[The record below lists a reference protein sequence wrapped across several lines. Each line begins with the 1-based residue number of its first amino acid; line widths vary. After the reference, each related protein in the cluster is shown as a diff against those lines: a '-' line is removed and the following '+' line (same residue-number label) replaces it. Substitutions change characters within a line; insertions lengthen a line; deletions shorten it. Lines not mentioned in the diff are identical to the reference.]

1 MAEPSA
7 ASELETAWKK
17 ICRDNFIPEALAR
30 QFINELGRTGRQSLA
45 EAGLRPFSKAVCPYC
60 GSAGYFRI
68 RFLGRVRHAG
78 CGSWYVDPA
87 RYAGFQLSET
97 LDTGL
102 RTAQTLR
109 EHWHARH
116 GHSSAR
122 AAAGL
127 GFIAG
132 SLVRLSLGV
141 TLMPVQVIASVAHS
155 RRRRKWRFDTEPRQA
170 EAAATSTAAPTGTA
184 PFRAC
189 ACGARVTGDERFC
202 PFCGRRLQSQAANE
216 RK

>member
-17 ICRDNFIPEALAR
+17 ICGENFIPEALAR
-30 QFINELGRTGRQSLA
+30 QFIHELGRTGRRSLA
-45 EAGLRPFSKAVCPYC
+45 EAGLRPFSRAVCPYC
-60 GSAGYFRI
+60 GASGYFRI
-68 RFLGRVRHAG
+68 RSLGRLKHAG
-78 CGSWYVDPA
+78 CGKWYLDPA

-97 LDTGL
+97 LDLGL
-102 RTAQTLR
+102 RTAHTLR
-109 EHWHARH
+109 EHWHAKH
-116 GHSSAR
+116 GRSRAR

-141 TLMPVQVIASVAHS
+141 TLMPVQVIASLVHS
-155 RRRRKWRFDTEPRQA
+155 RRRRKWRFDAEPGEA
-170 EAAATSTAAPTGTA
+170 EAAATSAAAPTGTA

-189 ACGARVTGDERFC
+189 ACGARITGDEPFC
-202 PFCGRRLQSQAANE
+202 PFCGRRLRS
-216 RK
+216 